1 MDSQDKQE
9 ITMALFAVKDREE
22 NAVERLYELVG
33 HTIRYIAFKY
43 LRNVDDAEDLE
54 QDFWADIYRIADKFF
69 LFKEWFWLYL

>member
-54 QDFWADIYRIADKFF
+54 
-69 LFKEWFWLYL
+69 